1 MVMAEVNFPHD
12 ASMVDGGMD
21 TTDAATTN
29 HPTDDDSST
38 DAPGTTASP
47 RAAQPLAGLTVRP
60 PTTADG
66 AAMWR
71 LARDSGSLDLNS
83 SYAYLLLADHFAAT
97 CRLAFL
103 ADDAGSGEG
112 TPVGFL
118 SAYRLPADP
127 TTLFVWQVAV
137 DPRARGRRVAGRLLD
152 AVVDATAHDG
162 GPAVTRLHTTVTS
175 DNTSSR
181 RVFARWAEQRG
192 ATLRETSGYEAAHF
206 PDGHEAEPLLVI
218 EGISPPR

>member
-1 MVMAEVNFPHD
+1 
-12 ASMVDGGMD
+12 MVDGGMD
-21 TTDAATTN
+21 TTDTATTN
-29 HPTDDDSST
+29 HSTDDSST
-38 DAPGTTASP
+38 LP
-47 RAAQPLAGLTVRP
+47 GLTVRP
-60 PTTADG
+60 PTTPDG

-103 ADDAGSGEG
+103 PDGSDGAGTEGE
-112 TPVGFL
+112 PVGFV

-127 TTLFVWQVAV
+127 ATLFVWQVAV

-152 AVVDATAHDG
+152 AVVDATAEGD
-162 GPAVTRLHTTVTS
+162 GPAVTRLHTTVTT
-175 DNTSSR
+175 DNASSR
-181 RVFARWAEQRG
+181 RVFARWAAERG
-192 ATLRETSGYEAAHF
+192 ATLRETTGYEAAHF

-218 EGISPPR
+218 EGIRPPR

>member
-1 MVMAEVNFPHD
+1 
-12 ASMVDGGMD
+12 MVDGGMD
-21 TTDAATTN
+21 TTDTATTN
-29 HPTDDDSST
+29 HSTDDSST
-38 DAPGTTASP
+38 ESVIDDADDTASS
-47 RAAQPLAGLTVRP
+47 RAAEPLPGLTVRP
-60 PTTADG
+60 PTTQDG

-103 ADDAGSGEG
+103 PDDTGTEG
-112 TPVGFL
+112 KPVGFV

-127 TTLFVWQVAV
+127 ATLFVWQVAV

-152 AVVDATAHDG
+152 AVVDATAEGD
-162 GPAVTRLHTTVTS
+162 GPAVTRLHTTVTT
-175 DNTSSR
+175 DNASSR
-181 RVFARWAEQRG
+181 RVFARWAAERG
-192 ATLRETSGYEAAHF
+192 ATLQETPGYEAAHF

-218 EGISPPR
+218 EGIRPPR

>member
-1 MVMAEVNFPHD
+1 
-12 ASMVDGGMD
+12 MVDGGMD
-21 TTDAATTN
+21 TTDPATTN
-29 HPTDDDSST
+29 HPTDDSST
-38 DAPGTTASP
+38 DAAPGSTPGPAASP
-47 RAAQPLAGLTVRP
+47 RPGDPLAGLTVRP

-66 AAMWR
+66 GAMWR

-103 ADDAGSGEG
+103 DDGVTDDAG
-112 TPVGFL
+112 PVGFL

-127 TTLFVWQVAV
+127 ATLFVWQVAV

-152 AVVDATAHDG
+152 AVVDGAASDG
-162 GPAVTRLHTTVTS
+162 GPVVTRVHTTVTT
-175 DNTSSR
+175 DNASSR
-181 RVFARWAEQRG
+181 RVFARWAAERG
-192 ATLRETSGYEAAHF
+192 ATLRETTGYEAAHF

-218 EGISPPR
+218 EGFSPTR

>member
-1 MVMAEVNFPHD
+1 
-12 ASMVDGGMD
+12 MD
-21 TTDAATTN
+21 TTDTATTN
-29 HPTDDDSST
+29 HSTDDSST
-38 DAPGTTASP
+38 DATASS
-47 RAAQPLAGLTVRP
+47 RATAPLAGLTVRP
-60 PTTADG
+60 PTTTDG

-103 ADDAGSGEG
+103 PDGPDGPDGPDAEG
-112 TPVGFL
+112 DAVGFV

-127 TTLFVWQVAV
+127 ATLFVWQVAV

-152 AVVDATAHDG
+152 AVVDGAPDDG
-162 GPAVTRLHTTVTS
+162 GPAVTRLHTTVTT
-175 DNTSSR
+175 DNASSR
-181 RVFARWAEQRG
+181 RLFARWAAARG
-192 ATLRETSGYEAAHF
+192 ATLRETTGYEAEHF

-218 EGISPPR
+218 EGIRPPR

>member
-1 MVMAEVNFPHD
+1 
-12 ASMVDGGMD
+12 MVDGGMD
-21 TTDAATTN
+21 TTDTATTN
-29 HPTDDDSST
+29 HSTDDSST
-38 DAPGTTASP
+38 DSVIDDADDTASP
-47 RAAQPLAGLTVRP
+47 RAAEPLPGLAVRP
-60 PTTADG
+60 PTTQDG

-103 ADDAGSGEG
+103 PDGTDGAGTEGE
-112 TPVGFL
+112 PVGFV

-127 TTLFVWQVAV
+127 ATLFVWQVAV

-152 AVVDATAHDG
+152 AVVDATAEGD
-162 GPAVTRLHTTVTS
+162 GPAVTRLHTTVTT
-175 DNTSSR
+175 DNASSR
-181 RVFARWAEQRG
+181 RVFTRWAAERG
-192 ATLRETSGYEAAHF
+192 ATLRETTGYEAAHF

-218 EGISPPR
+218 EGIRPPR

>member
-1 MVMAEVNFPHD
+1 
-12 ASMVDGGMD
+12 MVDGGMD
-21 TTDAATTN
+21 TTDTATTN
-29 HPTDDDSST
+29 HSTGDSST
-38 DAPGTTASP
+38 LP
-47 RAAQPLAGLTVRP
+47 GLTVRP
-60 PTTADG
+60 PTTRDG

-103 ADDAGSGEG
+103 PDGSAGAEGE
-112 TPVGFL
+112 PVGFV

-127 TTLFVWQVAV
+127 ATLFVWQVAV

-152 AVVDATAHDG
+152 AVVDATAEGD
-162 GPAVTRLHTTVTS
+162 GPAVTRLHTTVTT
-175 DNTSSR
+175 DNASSR
-181 RVFARWAEQRG
+181 RVFARWAAGRG
-192 ATLRETSGYEAAHF
+192 ATLRETTGYEAAHF

-218 EGISPPR
+218 EGIRPPR

>member
-1 MVMAEVNFPHD
+1 
-12 ASMVDGGMD
+12 MVDGGMD
-21 TTDAATTN
+21 TTDTATTN
-29 HPTDDDSST
+29 HSTDESST
-38 DAPGTTASP
+38 DDPADTASP
-47 RAAQPLAGLTVRP
+47 GTARPLEGLTVRP

-103 ADDAGSGEG
+103 PGSDD
-112 TPVGFL
+112 PVGFV

-127 TTLFVWQVAV
+127 STLFVWQVAV
-137 DPRARGRRVAGRLLD
+137 DPRARGHRVAGRLLD
-152 AVVDATAHDG
+152 AAVDDTAVD
-162 GPAVTRLHTTVTS
+162 GPAVTTLHTTVTT
-175 DNTSSR
+175 DNVSSR
-181 RVFARWAEQRG
+181 RVFARWADERG

-218 EGISPPR
+218 EGIRPRR

>member
-1 MVMAEVNFPHD
+1 
-12 ASMVDGGMD
+12 MD
-21 TTDAATTN
+21 TTDPATTN
-29 HPTDDDSST
+29 HPTDDSST
-38 DAPGTTASP
+38 GAPGTTASP
-47 RAAQPLAGLTVRP
+47 RTAQPLAGLTVRP

-103 ADDAGSGEG
+103 GDGSAGDGAEG

-127 TTLFVWQVAV
+127 ATLFVWQVAV

-152 AVVDATAHDG
+152 AVVDAAADDG
-162 GPAVTRLHTTVTS
+162 GPPVTRLHTTVTT

-181 RVFARWAEQRG
+181 RVFARWAAERG

-218 EGISPPR
+218 EGIRPPR

>member
-1 MVMAEVNFPHD
+1 
-12 ASMVDGGMD
+12 MVDGGMD
-21 TTDAATTN
+21 TTDTATTN
-29 HPTDDDSST
+29 HSTDDSST
-38 DAPGTTASP
+38 DARSTDLASS
-47 RAAQPLAGLTVRP
+47 RAAEPLPGLVVRP

-103 ADDAGSGEG
+103 PDAGGPDGTATEGE
-112 TPVGFL
+112 PVGFV

-127 TTLFVWQVAV
+127 ATLFVWQVAV

-152 AVVDATAHDG
+152 AVVDATAEGD
-162 GPAVTRLHTTVTS
+162 GPAVTRMHTTVTT
-175 DNTSSR
+175 DNASSR
-181 RVFARWAEQRG
+181 RVFARWAAERG
-192 ATLRETSGYEAAHF
+192 ATLRETTGYEAAHF

-218 EGISPPR
+218 EGIRPPR